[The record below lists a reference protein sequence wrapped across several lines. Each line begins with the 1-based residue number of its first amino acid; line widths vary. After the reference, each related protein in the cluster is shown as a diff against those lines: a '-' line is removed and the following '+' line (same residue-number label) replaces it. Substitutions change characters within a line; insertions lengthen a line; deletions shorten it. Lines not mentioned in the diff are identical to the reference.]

1 MERATGFEP
10 ATICLEGRDHFN
22 NYPINKVVLLFY
34 AKMFDTC
41 LTNEPFSPM
50 MLSWD

>member
-1 MERATGFEP
+1 
-10 ATICLEGRDHFN
+10 
-22 NYPINKVVLLFY
+22 LLFY

>member
-1 MERATGFEP
+1 
-10 ATICLEGRDHFN
+10 
-22 NYPINKVVLLFY
+22 LLFY
-34 AKMFDTC
+34 AKKFDTC